1 MTAMDEKTFKPL
13 PGQDERG
20 VDLTLI
26 RRMLELTPEERIRY
40 AIAAAHSTAKL
51 HGILRS
57 K

>member
-1 MTAMDEKTFKPL
+1 MDAMDEKKFKPL

-26 RRMLELTPEERIRY
+26 RRMLELTPEQRIRY
-40 AIAAAHSTAKL
+40 AIDAARDTAKIF
-51 HGILRS
+51 GILRP